1 MVQPDDGIRT
11 QEGDILYKR
20 SSSHRPTE
28 LSGFIRENFETRGKS
43 DKDILT
49 LFVCL

>member
-20 SSSHRPTE
+20 RSSHRPTE
-28 LSGFIRENFETRGKS
+28 LSGFIRDFHSIAKLGGKNDTVS
-43 DKDILT
+43 T
-49 LFVCL
+49 Y